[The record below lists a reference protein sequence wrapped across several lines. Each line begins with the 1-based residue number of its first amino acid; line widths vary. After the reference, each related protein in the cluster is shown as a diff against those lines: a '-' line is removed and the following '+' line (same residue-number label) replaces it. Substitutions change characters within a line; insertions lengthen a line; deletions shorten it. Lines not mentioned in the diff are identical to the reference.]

1 VIERLTVGL
10 AQWLPGR
17 DAGANLEDA
26 LGAIGELARSGAQL
40 VVLPELW
47 PCGYRLESLRDDA
60 RRAAEPLDGPRG
72 RALAA
77 AAAEHGLW
85 LCAGSVPELDGGAV
99 FNTAVLYGPTG
110 QLVASHRKVHLY
122 EAGGEPDAF
131 AAGERLTVCRAGGL
145 GPVGLVVCFDGDFP
159 EVAAKLRAAG
169 ARIVLE
175 PSAYEEAAETWWER
189 LYPAH
194 AMHNGQWWVLANQ
207 CGRAGD
213 TAMLG
218 RSRIVS
224 PLGDVVAEARRVRAS
239 GADPGEMELLVQ
251 TIDLAAGCARSDDE
265 LAALHGGARAGLEVA
280 IEPA

>member
-1 VIERLTVGL
+1 VSERLTVGL
-10 AQWLPGR
+10 AQWLPGG
-17 DAGANLEDA
+17 DPSANLTEA
-26 LGAIGELARSGAQL
+26 LRAIGDLARSGAEL

-47 PCGYRLESLRDDA
+47 PCGYRLGSLRNDA
-60 RRAAEPLDGPRG
+60 RAVAEPLDGPRG

-77 AAAEHGLW
+77 AAGEHGVW
-85 LCAGSVPELDGGAV
+85 LCGGSVPELDNGLV
-99 FNTAVLYGPTG
+99 YNTAVLYDPAGR
-110 QLVASHRKVHLY
+110 LVASHRKVHLY

-131 AAGERLTVCRAGGL
+131 APGERLTVCRAGEL
-145 GPVGLVVCFDGDFP
+145 GPIALVVCFDGDFP
-159 EVAAKLRAAG
+159 EVAARLRAAG

-194 AMHNGQWWVLANQ
+194 AMHNGQWWLLANQ

-218 RSRIVS
+218 RSRIIS

-239 GADPGEMELLVQ
+239 GPDPGEMELLVE
-251 TIDLAAGCARSDDE
+251 TIDLAAGWARSDDE

-280 IEPA
+280 VEPP